1 MRKMMSIGHEGLE
14 KMRVMALENFL
25 RENSKSSIN
34 KGNRSQ
40 HDFVVESFCHIY
52 IFKNYL

>member
-1 MRKMMSIGHEGLE
+1 MRKMMSIGHEGLG

-25 RENSKSSIN
+25 RENSKSIN